1 MDISAILEAAV
12 HANDVAANSAHHLGD
27 MVSNLSAV
35 SGINSDCCS
44 SNNYPTPQQ

>member
-1 MDISAILEAAV
+1 MDISTILETAV

-27 MVSNLSAV
+27 IVSNLSLA
-35 SGINSDCCS
+35 GISSDCCS